1 GFATFP
7 EWIQWYEY
15 TGVFGGTLWI
25 WLVNLLI
32 FFALAGKPFTTTDKK
47 ADRRF
52 VVYALLLI
60 SLPIAY
66 SYYSYFT
73 YEEEG
78 ESVEI
83 VVLQPNIDPYTEK
96 FIGSENFIPFEKQ
109 LERFFDLSAEKI
121 TPSTSFLVWPETAI
135 DFSFREEKIDRE
147 PYYQKI
153 KAFKDQYPQLSLL
166 SGAVTYTVRSEEH
179 TSELQSR
186 ENLVC

>member
-1 GFATFP
+1 ALLMSIPWLLFRITKRNAGPGWGYFSLVMYWISFEYIHLNWDISWPWLTLGNGFATFP

-32 FFALAGKPFTTTDKK
+32 FFALAGKPFSTTDKK

-121 TPSTSFLVWPETAI
+121 TPATSFLVW
-135 DFSFREEKIDRE
+135 
-147 PYYQKI
+147 
-153 KAFKDQYPQLSLL
+153 
-166 SGAVTYTVRSEEH
+166 
-179 TSELQSR
+179 
-186 ENLVC
+186 